1 MFWRRLLLLSASAGV
16 TLTVLEF
23 VLTGH
28 MQGISLVVDGTVL
41 RVFAFTIAAASAL
54 VFITGLAGALIAPW
68 AALDRNQGAAAGILA
83 GALPTA
89 LYLSG
94 ASFPWDHGIY
104 EPWFAVG
111 IPVGFIAGALIA
123 RGLSA
128 REASIVNRIWP
139 SVAPL
144 LACVVVY
151 QMAHQGSFV
160 VAISPNMM
168 AIALGVALAVTL
180 LAVVRFTA
188 IGYGFSLGL
197 MAISFT
203 AAAFTTVEPELDRPN
218 DAVTVA
224 PQDSPPIILLTV
236 DTLRWDALSLYGAST
251 PTPAIDALAADS
263 VVFDRA
269 YSTAPW
275 TYVAFTSIHSGL
287 TPWGHGVI
295 YPDDRI
301 PNHSSAL
308 APMLRDYG
316 YNTAVVGHN
325 ELLTRSAIG
334 RLLPEAFS
342 DVNFYPRYLRPTTR
356 AQPFLSKG
364 YPSWLGQTATTEQL
378 GEYGSTWVRN
388 HMDSP
393 FLLWLHFF
401 DPHYPYDFQE
411 DFPPAFD
418 PPENVRKYTGSALI
432 RELHRG
438 RRWPGM
444 REWAHALYQS
454 EVQAV
459 DRAIGLF
466 LATLKQEGIYDRAI
480 IVFTSDHGEEFAE
493 HNVYGHL
500 RTLYNE
506 SVRVPLFVKLPLS
519 TVKSRQP
526 QPVSTVAIAPT
537 IFDLAKIPYESSGFS
552 GEPLRT
558 VWEAPAAE
566 RTPPAFMTGAVT
578 AEPAGAVVWENY
590 KLIRWQNFEHEELY
604 DQSVD
609 PYEQY
614 NLADRLPE
622 QVAIGRAL
630 LADHAAKETERAA
643 ARGFKKAQKVPLTA
657 EEERLLRSFGYL
669 Q

>member
-1 MFWRRLLLLSASAGV
+1 MFWRRLLLLAASGGA
-16 TLTVLEF
+16 TLTVLEI

-28 MQGISLVVDGTVL
+28 MQGISTVVDGTVI

-54 VFITGLAGALIAPW
+54 VLTTGLAGALIAPW
-68 AALDRNQGAAAGILA
+68 AGLDRKQGAAVGVLA

-94 ASFPWDHGIY
+94 AAFPWDHGVY

-111 IPVGFIAGALIA
+111 IPAGFIAGALMA
-123 RGLSA
+123 RGLSE
-128 REASIVNRIWP
+128 RGASLVNRLWP
-139 SVAPL
+139 TVAPL
-144 LACVVVY
+144 LTCVVVY
-151 QMAHQGSFV
+151 QMAHQGSFYI
-160 VAISPNMM
+160 ATSPKTM
-168 AIALGVALAVTL
+168 AIALGVAAIATL
-180 LAVVRFTA
+180 FVVARFTA
-188 IGYGFSLGL
+188 IGYGFSISLL
-197 MAISFT
+197 AISVV
-203 AAAFTTVEPELDRPN
+203 AAAVTPVEPELNRPN
-218 DAVTVA
+218 GVVSGA
-224 PQDSPPIILLTV
+224 PPDSPPVILLTV

-251 PTPAIDALAADS
+251 PTPSLDALAADS

-275 TYVAFTSIHSGL
+275 TYVAFTSIHTGL

-301 PNHSSAL
+301 PDNAPVL
-308 APMLRDYG
+308 APMMRDYG
-316 YNTAVVGHN
+316 YNTAVIGRN
-325 ELLTRSAIG
+325 DLLTRSAIG
-334 RLLPEAFS
+334 HALPESFS

-356 AQPFLSKG
+356 AQPFLNDR
-364 YPSWLGQTATTEQL
+364 YPDWLGQGATTEQL

-401 DPHYPYDFQE
+401 DPHYPYDFQQ

-418 PPENVRKYTGSALI
+418 PPANVRKYTGSELI
-432 RELHRG
+432 RVLHRG

-444 REWAHALYQS
+444 REWARALYQS

-459 DRAIGLF
+459 DRAIGKF
-466 LATLKQEGIYDRAI
+466 VEDLKREGIYDRAI
-480 IVFTSDHGEEFAE
+480 IIFTSDHGEEFAE

-506 SVRVPLFVKLPLS
+506 SVRVPLFVKLPNS
-519 TVKSRQP
+519 TVTARQP

-537 IFDLAKIPYESSGFS
+537 IFDLAKIPYNSRGYSSD
-552 GEPLRT
+552 PLRT
-558 VWEAPAAE
+558 VWEAPASQ
-566 RTPPAFMTGAVT
+566 RTPPAFMTAAVT
-578 AEPAGAVVWENY
+578 AEPARAVVWENY
-590 KLIRWQNFEHEELY
+590 KLIRWLNFDHWELY
-604 DQSVD
+604 DQDSD

-614 NLADRLPE
+614 NIADRLPD

-630 LADHAAKETERAA
+630 LTDHAAKAAERAEV
-643 ARGFKKAQKVPLTA
+643 RGLKKPKEEPLTE
-657 EEERLLRSFGYL
+657 EEERLLRSLGYL